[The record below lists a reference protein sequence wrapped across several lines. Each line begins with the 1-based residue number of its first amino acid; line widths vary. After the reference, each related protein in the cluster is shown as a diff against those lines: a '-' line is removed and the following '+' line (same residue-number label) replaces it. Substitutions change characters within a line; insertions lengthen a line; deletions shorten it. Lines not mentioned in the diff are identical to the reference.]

1 MPTLVFLALGSNKG
15 DRLENLRYASEEL
28 ARCGVEIERKS
39 KIYESQSV
47 GSGGEG
53 DFLNAVMRGRTSL
66 PALELLAACQEIEKR
81 AGRDLPA
88 FEGAKRAGSRA
99 LDIDILLFGDECCV
113 TPALQ
118 LPHPRALERP
128 FVLRPLLD
136 VLDLGRV
143 IATDLEW

>member
-1 MPTLVFLALGSNKG
+1 MPTLVFLALGSNRG
-15 DRLENLRYASEEL
+15 DRFENLRFALEEL
-28 ARCGVEIERKS
+28 ARCGVEVEAKS
-39 KIYESQSV
+39 KIYESKSV
-47 GSGGEG
+47 ESGGEG
-53 DFLNAVMRGRTSL
+53 DFLNAVLRGRTSL
-66 PALELLAACQEIEKR
+66 SALELLAACQEIEQR

-99 LDIDILLFGDECCV
+99 LDIDILLFGDESCA

-136 VLDLGRV
+136 VLDSGGV
-143 IATDLEW
+143 FATDLEW